1 MNGSP
6 YCSERDRCIQTHCH
20 GECQEQI
27 ESLFDCRTDI
37 MFGNTPRHCNLCTSG
52 QSVRASIH
60 SDMHTKEHKDTT
72 GHSALRG
79 QGGERMVQVHR
90 TPTLTASEWKTF
102 FANKLNTDLSTV
114 DNWVTD
120 EELEETQR
128 NVSISSSTR
137 GTHCMVIF
145 VNVSCFACLVLLHA
159 AATCE

>member
-1 MNGSP
+1 
-6 YCSERDRCIQTHCH
+6 
-20 GECQEQI
+20 
-27 ESLFDCRTDI
+27 
-37 MFGNTPRHCNLCTSG
+37 
-52 QSVRASIH
+52 
-60 SDMHTKEHKDTT
+60 
-72 GHSALRG
+72 
-79 QGGERMVQVHR
+79 MVQVHR